1 MIPVALSIAVALLIV
16 INLSISIKYLSMRS
30 KYLQQKQEAK
40 MYRNMFEES
49 QRKIREE
56 ANKNIILQSLVNQRA
71 K

>member
-1 MIPVALSIAVALLIV
+1 MIPVALSIAVALLV
-16 INLSISIKYLSMRS
+16 VTNLAISVKYLSMRS
-30 KYLQQKQEAK
+30 KYFQQKQEAK